1 MIADLKPY
9 PSYKGSGMDWLG
21 DVPKHWAVKRTK
33 SVLSRNES
41 GVWGEDPNNNG
52 VIVLRSTEQTVSGEW
67 NITAPA
73 RRRLTSSEY
82 AACRLR
88 EGDLVVTKS
97 SGSPRHIGKTS
108 IVTRDVEALE
118 CCFSNFMQRLRVKQN
133 TAPRFVW
140 YAFNGELGRRQ
151 LDYFSDTTT
160 GLANLNSEII
170 GRVVLPSPSLSE
182 QAAIVRFLDHADRRI
197 RRYIRAKQKLIT
209 LLEQQKQALI
219 HQAVTGQ
226 IDVRT
231 GRPYPAYKPSGVEW
245 LGDVPEHWEV
255 IRSGRLITLTTGFPF
270 KSEGF
275 TQSEEDVRLLRGVN
289 IAPGRLRWEEVVRWS
304 AADTDNFA
312 EYQLELGDIVLG
324 MDRPIIQ
331 DGIRVSVVEQSDVP
345 SLLLQ
350 RVARIR
356 PGEELKRDFTLLL
369 LRGKSF
375 SDYLAPIF
383 TGISVPHLS
392 PEQIGGFRFAL
403 PSLAEQEKILEQL
416 RPSIGAIRSAMDR
429 ALSQILLLRE
439 YRTRLIADVV
449 TGKLDVREA
458 VARLPDEDEEPEPL
472 DETDTLINGEEAVV

>member
-170 GRVVLPSPSLSE
+170 GRVVLPSPPLSE
-182 QAAIVRFLDHADRRI
+182 QAAIVCFLDHADRRI
-197 RRYIRAKQKLIT
+197 RRYIRAKQKLLA
-209 LLEQQKQALI
+209 LLEEQKQAII

-231 GRPYPAYKPSGVEW
+231 GQPYPAYRPSGVEW
-245 LGDVPEHWEV
+245 LGDVPAHWEV
-255 IRSGRLITLTTGFPF
+255 RRIKQCVRTISKGTTPSTEGRQILEFGHIRFLKAENVTSGEIADKPLCYID
-270 KSEGF
+270 
-275 TQSEEDVRLLRGVN
+275 EDTNNLLRRSQLQRGDILFV
-289 IAPGRLRWEEVVRWS
+289 IAGATLGKTAVVR
-304 AADTDNFA
+304 
-312 EYQLELGDIVLG
+312 QELL
-324 MDRPIIQ
+324 PANTNQ
-331 DGIRVSVVEQSDVP
+331 A
-345 SLLLQ
+345 
-350 RVARIR
+350 VAFIR
-356 PGEELKRDFTLLL
+356 PHKRIV
-369 LRGKSF
+369 S
-375 SDYLAPIF
+375 SYLAFWLQSLRVKELTWLNAVQSAQPN
-383 TGISVPHLS
+383 LS
-392 PEQIGGFRFAL
+392 MTNLGNFLIPFSSLPEQA
-403 PSLAEQEKILEQL
+403 
-416 RPSIGAIRSAMDR
+416 SIVEYLNKATADVDTAIAHARR
-429 ALSQILLLRE
+429 QIDLLRE

-458 VARLPDEDEEPEPL
+458 AARLPDGEAEPKQF
-472 DETDTLINGEEAVV
+472 DKAKALIDAADAER